1 MNDSKE
7 FSNEFYAKNR
17 NVWRKWLKSNHL
29 KMQQVWLVLHKKD
42 SPFPSVNYE
51 EAVEE
56 ALCFGWIDSRPQ
68 TKDENTFLLSF
79 TRRKPKSVWS
89 AVNKKRIKKLSD
101 AGLMMSAGLAAVEI
115 ARQNG
120 SWTSIDDVEAMI
132 MPAGLKNAFQG
143 NPTAENY
150 FNAFPNS
157 VKKGIYQWISSA
169 KTDGTRTKR
178 IVETVSKSEQNIRAN
193 QWVKRTE

>member
-1 MNDSKE
+1 
-7 FSNEFYAKNR
+7 
-17 NVWRKWLKSNHL
+17 LKI
-29 KMQQVWLVLHKKD
+29 QQVWLVLHKKG

-68 TKDENTFLLSF
+68 KKDENTFLLSF
-79 TRRKPKSVWS
+79 TRRKPRSVWS
-89 AVNKKRIKKLSD
+89 AINKKRVKKLSD
-101 AGLMMSAGLAAVEI
+101 AGLMMPAGLATVEI
-115 ARQNG
+115 AKENG

-132 MPAGLKNAFQG
+132 MPAGLKNAFRG

-157 VKKGIYQWISSA
+157 VKKNIYQWISSA
-169 KTDGTRTKR
+169 KTEGTLLKR
-178 IVETVSKSEQNIRAN
+178 IVETVSKAEQNLRAN
-193 QWVKRTE
+193 QWEKRTE